1 MGVRRRRGGREGGEG
16 GGKEER
22 GEGRRRGG
30 REGGEGGGKEEMG
43 EGRRR
48 GGREGKEVATLYR
61 VVRLWSMGTCVGYT
75 EQHLALK
82 LHPSLAK
89 REAQVKGSSS
99 ALL

>member
-1 MGVRRRRGGREGGEG
+1 MGV
-16 GGKEER
+16 
-22 GEGRRRGG
+22 
-30 REGGEGGGKEEMG
+30 
-43 EGRRR
+43 GRRR

-61 VVRLWSMGTCVGYT
+61 VVGVWSMGTCVGYT